1 MQNSLD
7 TNTRVSLYNTELR
20 HLLDKRAP
28 EVFRSITLRPHLPWY
43 SATLRDFKRKKRRVE
58 CAYRAS
64 ELEIHIQIYQE
75 QCQKYTTL
83 LNQCKDQYYKSKFE
97 SVDQVQLF
105 RLIDGILKV
114 KLVPPLSSH
123 TERFSE
129 HFINKITNVREN
141 LASQA
146 EINTQSCTSF
156 FF

>member
-1 MQNSLD
+1 MSAFTTQSCATCL
-7 TNTRVSLYNTELR
+7 TNVLRKCFAPSHCARICHGTVQRFVILNERSAVSSAPTGLRNLRYTE
-20 HLLDKRAP
+20 K
-28 EVFRSITLRPHLPWY
+28 
-43 SATLRDFKRKKRRVE
+43 
-58 CAYRAS
+58 
-64 ELEIHIQIYQE
+64 IYQE

-114 KLVPPLSSH
+114 KPVPPLSSH